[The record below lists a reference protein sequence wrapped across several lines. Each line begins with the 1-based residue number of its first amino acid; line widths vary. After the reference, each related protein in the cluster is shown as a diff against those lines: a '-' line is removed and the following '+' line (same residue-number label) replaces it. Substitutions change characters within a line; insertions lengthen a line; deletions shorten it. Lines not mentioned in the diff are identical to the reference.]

1 VTRSMAVSQ
10 SWSDGRGRRFDV
22 KGEIL
27 HITAMSELH
36 V

>member
-1 VTRSMAVSQ
+1 MAVSQ

-22 KGEIL
+22 KSEIL
-27 HITAMSELH
+27 HITAMPGLH